1 VGYPH
6 ELIKDSYKGEFVVVV
21 YPSQEG
27 T

>member
-6 ELIKDSYKGEFVVVV
+6 ELIKDSYKGEFVVAV